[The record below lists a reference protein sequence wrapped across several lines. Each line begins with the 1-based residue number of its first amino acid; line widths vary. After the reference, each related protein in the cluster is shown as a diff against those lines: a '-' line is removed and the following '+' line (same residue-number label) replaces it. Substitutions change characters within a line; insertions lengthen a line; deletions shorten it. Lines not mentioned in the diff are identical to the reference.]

1 MLQSPSPPS
10 HFISI
15 SSQEAGNNLQINC
28 HFYGAEAAGWDSL
41 CPPIKDDVAVKKIK
55 GKFPLPRTLRP
66 AHSVSLVCDARCLS
80 GCGGS
85 GVFSVSRLASPGCF
99 PTYLRNVL
107 DIRSECFWVGIH
119 VLRSKCV
126 PVVLL
131 MKTWTFA
138 HDLTD
143 QHNYMKWKMHEK
155 VIVNCFV
162 TSDVFMSA
170 DSSFR
175 RGTLT
180 WMTHRMFFG
189 VRSCCVSQS
198 TVDRSAIVSHSVV
211 WIIQQRCYIIC
222 HIVLLRFPF
231 CNFSF
236 CTLEK
241 LQLRSFIGH
250 KSDKAHSKQS

>member
-1 MLQSPSPPS
+1 MLDASQAAVCSVCPDSP
-10 HFISI
+10 
-15 SSQEAGNNLQINC
+15 
-28 HFYGAEAAGWDSL
+28 
-41 CPPIKDDVAVKKIK
+41 
-55 GKFPLPRTLRP
+55 R
-66 AHSVSLVCDARCLS
+66 
-80 GCGGS
+80 
-85 GVFSVSRLASPGCF
+85 PGCF

-107 DIRSECFWVGIH
+107 DIMRVGSKCFWVGIH

-175 RGTLT
+175 RETLT

-211 WIIQQRCYIIC
+211 WIIQQRCLAYCASTFFLFVIFLSV
-222 HIVLLRFPF
+222 H
-231 CNFSF
+231 
-236 CTLEK
+236 
-241 LQLRSFIGH
+241 LRSYSYGH
-250 KSDKAHSKQS
+250 LLAIKATKHTVNKVKDRTDCSLFFPEFLWYRSNILVVNSFGHSNRAVTGPRLAAQHVPYWIKCPVAALHSC

>member
-80 GCGGS
+80 GCGGG

-99 PTYLRNVL
+99 PTYLRNAL
-107 DIRSECFWVGIH
+107 DIMRVGSECFWVGIH

-126 PVVLL
+126 PVLLL
-131 MKTWTFA
+131 MKTWTSA
-138 HDLTD
+138 HNLTG
-143 QHNYMKWKMHEK
+143 QHNYMKWKMCEK
-155 VIVNCFV
+155 VIVNSFATILPWRQMCLCQRTPV
-162 TSDVFMSA
+162 SDVELWLEWLVECS
-170 DSSFR
+170 
-175 RGTLT
+175 L
-180 WMTHRMFFG
+180 
-189 VRSCCVSQS
+189 VSE
-198 TVDRSAIVSHSVV
+198 AVV
-211 WIIQQRCYIIC
+211 CPRAQWIEVVLYL
-222 HIVLLRFPF
+222 IVLR
-231 CNFSF
+231 
-236 CTLEK
+236 E
-241 LQLRSFIGH
+241 
-250 KSDKAHSKQS
+250 